1 MLCGQAGRRGG
12 EAADVFEVVFRQL
25 ADGLV
30 QLQQPCHGAAAEDI
44 PRAGGVHG
52 MHLGADGAESR
63 RPRFQQAAVR
73 PQRHH
78 GEGHAEL
85 RQQLV
90 RALLRGAVPEE
101 FHLVVADFHHV
112 RLTQTPEHLLLRRVR
127 IRPQGKPQ
135 IGVAADELP
144 LRFGVGHCLLGR
156 RADRFVRQAQGAEVE
171 HLGLVNEGLVHFLP
185 PQLGIRAGL
194 PGEGEGA
201 VAAFIEGHKGQRGKH
216 AVVHQNAFRLNS
228 GGVQRP
234 QQQIAESVVSH
245 LAQKRG
251 LSAVGVQRGQKIAG
265 GAAGVGG
272 HGGVSGAVR
281 GLCRKINEQF
291 AQRYYVD
298 HRAHP
303 LSPWPRGTRCRADG
317 KALRPPRWPG
327 SGPWAG

>member
-1 MLCGQAGRRGG
+1 
-12 EAADVFEVVFRQL
+12 
-25 ADGLV
+25 
-30 QLQQPCHGAAAEDI
+30 
-44 PRAGGVHG
+44 

-63 RPRFQQAAVR
+63 RLRFQQAAVR

-90 RALLRGAVPEE
+90 RALFRGAVPEE
-101 FHLVVADFHHV
+101 FHLVVADLHHV
-112 RLTQTPEHLLLRRVR
+112 RLTQTPEHLLLRRVPV
-127 IRPQGKPQ
+127 RPQGKPQ
-135 IGVAADELP
+135 IGVAADKLT
-144 LRFGVGHCLLGR
+144 LHLCVGHRLLGR
-156 RADRFVRQAQGAEVE
+156 RADRLIRQAQGAEVE
-171 HLGLVNEGLVHFLP
+171 HLGLINEGFVHFLP

-216 AVVHQNAFRLNS
+216 AVVHQNALCFDP

-234 QQQIAESVVSH
+234 QQQIAESIVSH

-281 GLCRKINEQF
+281 
-291 AQRYYVD
+291 
-298 HRAHP
+298 
-303 LSPWPRGTRCRADG
+303 
-317 KALRPPRWPG
+317 
-327 SGPWAG
+327 